1 MSPNMDMTTI
11 GALVTERQ
19 ANDFMAFRDD
29 ITAWQNTRN
38 QYRSSG
44 KEVPPAIA
52 AVTSW
57 IEAQLEKAV
66 GAIYDGV
73 LETAHVYCNRIRYGL
88 RAFEQF
94 TREEALYG
102 GLIMELR
109 QILRDHGLM
118 KDLHCSAKRL
128 PELCVKHDMKEIT
141 PQEIEDAQDQQG
153 WRAAT
158 NWSDLIREV
167 DRELRCTA
175 EWNHCYGRYGERG
188 WRSTPFECPPKPK
201 TPFSNVARAV
211 IDLCLDEVS
220 EEDNWESVVDIA
232 REQITTPNDFRPY
245 TI

>member
-11 GALVTERQ
+11 GALMTERQ
-19 ANDFMAFRDD
+19 ANDFMAFHDD

-38 QYRSSG
+38 HYRISG

-52 AVTSW
+52 AVTSGSKPNLRK
-57 IEAQLEKAV
+57 QS
-66 GAIYDGV
+66 GPYT
-73 LETAHVYCNRIRYGL
+73 TA
-88 RAFEQF
+88 AFEQF
-94 TREEALYG
+94 TRKEALYG

-109 QILRDHGLM
+109 QILRDHNLM
-118 KDLHCSAKRL
+118 KDLHCSVERL
-128 PELCVKHDMKEIT
+128 PELCVKHDMKGIT
-141 PQEIEDAQDQQG
+141 HQEVEDAQDQQG

-175 EWNHCYGRYGERG
+175 EWNHCYGRYEERG

-201 TPFSNVARAV
+201 TPFLNVARAV

-220 EEDNWESVVDIA
+220 EEDNCEPVVDIV
-232 REQITTPNDFRPY
+232 REQITTPNDFSPW